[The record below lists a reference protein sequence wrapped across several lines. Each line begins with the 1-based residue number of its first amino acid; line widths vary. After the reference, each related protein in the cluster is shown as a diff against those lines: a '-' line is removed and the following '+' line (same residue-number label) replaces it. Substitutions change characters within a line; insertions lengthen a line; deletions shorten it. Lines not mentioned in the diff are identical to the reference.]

1 MQFSVDVQVTL
12 KHTLI
17 FWKEKD
23 KKQLGT
29 ETLRFLWLRGH
40 AEGGEGAAHPGTQM
54 SCHWTEEISRQIS
67 TLDNNLNIQNWNVQ
81 NVKYINEQ
89 NIENKPNFFKFRKFS
104 IFLLSFPF
112 ENYYRKVPKLTN
124 CSVSGG
130 RYFRVTKM
138 CTLHRWNEIY
148 NWIVTNM
155 KHTHNFFLSRSAF

>member
-40 AEGGEGAAHPGTQM
+40 AEGGRGVAHPGTQM

-89 NIENKPNFFKFRKFS
+89 NI
-104 IFLLSFPF
+104 
-112 ENYYRKVPKLTN
+112 
-124 CSVSGG
+124 
-130 RYFRVTKM
+130 
-138 CTLHRWNEIY
+138 
-148 NWIVTNM
+148 
-155 KHTHNFFLSRSAF
+155 